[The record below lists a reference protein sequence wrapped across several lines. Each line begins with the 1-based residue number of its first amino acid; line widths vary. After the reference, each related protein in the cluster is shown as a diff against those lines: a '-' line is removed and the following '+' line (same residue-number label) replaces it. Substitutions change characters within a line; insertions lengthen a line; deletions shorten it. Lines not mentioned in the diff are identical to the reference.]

1 MGPSAALL
9 LAGSLGLL
17 RAGVGQPLRVEPPDP
32 VVTVAVGTS
41 RRFTCSLA
49 CAGGAAAD
57 VRWRGLDTSLGAV
70 QSVVGR
76 STLTVHH
83 ASPAA
88 TGTHVCVGSCGD
100 LTFQR
105 TVRLVVYAFPDELTV
120 SPPALVPGRDLQ
132 VACTAHNVTPWHPD
146 ALSFSLLAEGQ
157 ELEGAETLGWE
168 EEEEELLFHVTERW
182 LLPALGTPAPRAL
195 RCQATMRLPGLE
207 LSRARDIPVL
217 HGQTTLK
224 TPGPTSPEPRDPGP
238 QEPPNQTSREPPHPI
253 SSKPLDP
260 YSPNPTPQKPPN
272 QTTSQEPPD
281 PISPKPPG
289 PYSPN
294 PTPQK
299 PPDLT
304 TWEPP
309 DTASPAGT
317 CHPKILQ
324 APRPSAAKGARL
336 ELLCEVACGPG
347 VAVRWTLAPGG
358 LAAYERT
365 EAGARAW
372 LRVPLTRDSPEG
384 WFQCRVEPGGQ
395 VASLY
400 VRGRQEGECP
410 PSGVERAAR
419 EVAAGALPLTRA
431 TLRAGELR
439 ALSFVAAEPAR
450 PPLALWTGGLA
461 LALLL
466 LLAALAGHLRR
477 RCHRPAPR

>member
-17 RAGVGQPLRVEPPDP
+17 RAGGGQPLRVEPSEP
-32 VVTVAVGTS
+32 VVAVAVGAS
-41 RRFTCSLA
+41 QRFNCSLA
-49 CAGGAAAD
+49 CADGAAAD

-70 QSVVGR
+70 QSAVGR
-76 STLTVHH
+76 STLTVHR

-88 TGTHVCVGSCGD
+88 AGTHVCVGSCGD

-105 TVRLVVYAFPDELTV
+105 TVQLVVYAFPDELTV
-120 SPPALVPGRDLQ
+120 SPPALVPGQDLQ

-146 ALSFSLLAEGQ
+146 FLSFSLLAGGQ
-157 ELEGAETLGWE
+157 ELEGAEALGLE
-168 EEEEELLFHVTERW
+168 LGPEEEEELLFHVTERW
-182 LLPALGTPAPRAL
+182 RLPALGTPGPRAL
-195 RCQATMRLPGLE
+195 RCQATMRLQGLE

-224 TPGPTSPEPRDPGP
+224 TPGPTSPEPPDPGP
-238 QEPPNQTSREPPHPI
+238 QEHPNQTSREPLHPI
-253 SSKPLDP
+253 SPKPLDP
-260 YSPNPTPQKPPN
+260 YSPNPTPQKPPD

-281 PISPKPPG
+281 PISPKPPD

-294 PTPQK
+294 PTPRK

-304 TWEPP
+304 SWEPP
-309 DTASPAGT
+309 DMASPAGT
-317 CHPKILQ
+317 CRPKILQ
-324 APRPSAAKGARL
+324 APQPSAAKAHL

-347 VAVRWTLAPGG
+347 VAVHWTLAPGG

-384 WFQCRVEPGGQ
+384 WFQCRMEPGGQ

-400 VRGRQEGECP
+400 VHGRQE
-410 PSGVERAAR
+410 A
-419 EVAAGALPLTRA
+419 
-431 TLRAGELR
+431 
-439 ALSFVAAEPAR
+439 AR
-450 PPLALWTGGLA
+450 PPLALWTSGLA

-466 LLAALAGHLRR
+466 LLAALASHLRR
-477 RCHRPAPR
+477 RCRRPAPR